1 MYLQN
6 LPFLVSHNKKGSDAM
21 RRFLGC
27 LCVFLLSVSAHAE
40 LRIGVTV
47 GQYDNYIS
55 YLVKAM
61 QDRARQVPGGVT
73 LQVEDSASDVVRQL
87 SQVENFLAQKVDAV
101 IVLPV
106 DTAAATNITRAAVAA
121 KIPLVYVNRRPDQ
134 IELPPGV
141 GYVGSDE
148 IKAGEMQMRY
158 LAEKMGGKGNLAI
171 MLGLLSNNATH
182 NRTQGVKEVLKSYP
196 EIHVVEEQSAEWQRS
211 KAMDLMNNWI
221 VSGKKIDAVAANAD
235 EMAIGAAMA
244 ISQAGMHPG
253 KDILVG
259 GSDGGPAG
267 LDAIKKDQ
275 LLVTV
280 YQDNKGQ
287 AIGSIDLAL
296 KMIRKE
302 PFAAELTIPYQLIT
316 KANYQDFINP

>member
-1 MYLQN
+1 M
-6 LPFLVSHNKKGSDAM
+6 KK
-21 RRFLGC
+21 R
-27 LCVFLLSVSAHAE
+27 LLTYFFAA
-40 LRIGVTV
+40 LFTPLALADTRIGVS
-47 GQYDNYIS
+47 I
-55 YLVKAM
+55 A
-61 QDRARQVPGGVT
+61 QVDDVFLAQMRDYMAAHAKDLPGVT
-73 LQVEDSASDVVRQL
+73 LQFEDAQGDVVRQL
-87 SQVENFLAQKVDAV
+87 NQVQNFTAQGMDAI
-101 IVLPV
+101 IVNPV
-106 DTAAATNITRAAVAA
+106 DTAATQRMTNEAQKASV
-121 KIPLVYVNRRPDQ
+121 PLVYVNRRPDQ
-134 IELPPGV
+134 AELPPGV

-196 EIHVVEEQSAEWQRS
+196 DIHVVEEQSAEWQRS

-221 VSGKKIDAVAANAD
+221 LSGKKIDAVVANAD

-244 ISQAGMHPG
+244 ITQAGMRPG
-253 KDILVG
+253 QDILVG

-267 LDAIKKDQ
+267 LDAIKKEQ

-287 AIGSIDLAL
+287 AVGSIDLAL

-302 PFAAELTIPYQLIT
+302 PIAAELTIPYQLIT
-316 KANYQDFINP
+316 KANYQEFLNP

>member
-1 MYLQN
+1 M
-6 LPFLVSHNKKGSDAM
+6 KK
-21 RRFLGC
+21 R
-27 LCVFLLSVSAHAE
+27 LLTCFVAALFTSFALADT
-40 LRIGVTV
+40 RIGVS
-47 GQYDNYIS
+47 I
-55 YLVKAM
+55 A
-61 QDRARQVPGGVT
+61 QVDDVFLAQMRDYMAAHAKELPGVT
-73 LQVEDSASDVVRQL
+73 LQFEDAQGDVVRQL
-87 SQVENFLAQKVDAV
+87 NQVQNFTAQSMDAI
-101 IVLPV
+101 IVNPV
-106 DTAAATNITRAAVAA
+106 DTAATQRMTNDAQKAGV
-121 KIPLVYVNRRPDQ
+121 PLVYVNRRPDQ
-134 IELPPGV
+134 PELPPGV

-182 NRTQGVKEVLKSYP
+182 NRTQGVKQVLKSYP
-196 EIHVVEEQSAEWQRS
+196 DIHVVEEQSAEWQRS

-221 VSGKKIDAVAANAD
+221 LSGKKIDAVAANAD

-287 AIGSIDLAL
+287 AVGAIDLAL

-316 KANYQDFINP
+316 KANYQDFLTP